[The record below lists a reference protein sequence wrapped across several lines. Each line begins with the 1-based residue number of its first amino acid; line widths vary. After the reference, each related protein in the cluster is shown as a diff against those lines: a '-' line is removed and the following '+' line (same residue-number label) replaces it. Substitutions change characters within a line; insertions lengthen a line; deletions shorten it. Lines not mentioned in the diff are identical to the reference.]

1 MASPMMAD
9 FGDHTYFKK
18 IILQLNIKRS
28 QSVHMDFVIC
38 LYNLRDRESEKL
50 ASLNNYVQRRVNF
63 ENFVLSGVAKVR
75 SQHKYIDV
83 FHFL

>member
-1 MASPMMAD
+1 
-9 FGDHTYFKK
+9 
-18 IILQLNIKRS
+18 
-28 QSVHMDFVIC
+28 MDFVIC

-75 SQHKYIDV
+75 SQHKHIDV